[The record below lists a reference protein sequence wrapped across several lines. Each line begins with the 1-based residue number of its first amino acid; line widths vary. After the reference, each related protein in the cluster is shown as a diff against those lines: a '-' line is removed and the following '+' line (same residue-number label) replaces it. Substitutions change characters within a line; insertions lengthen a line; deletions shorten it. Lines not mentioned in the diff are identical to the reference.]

1 MLHLSGSR
9 KDEPVR
15 REAREAHGKSF
26 GGGTDDGD
34 KTSSKPLPK
43 NASKVKVKSTGPT
56 RSFDKKG
63 KEVWIVLY
71 AFDLLLMKVKVK
83 ETFKVDKFGKIK
95 ELTRARA

>member
-1 MLHLSGSR
+1 MVCWRSLMRAKACPRIRRVTKHSLSDVR
-9 KDEPVR
+9 DE
-15 REAREAHGKSF
+15 
-26 GGGTDDGD
+26 
-34 KTSSKPLPK
+34 PLPK
-43 NASKVKVKSTGPT
+43 KASKVKVKSTGPT